1 MSRSRPPCPR
11 PRNCAG
17 SSRRWSRS
25 ASAAICTRAVRPPPS
40 SSRTSTLPSS
50 STCWAPATRTVRAVM
65 SACLRPGSAMVTWRR
80 WRSSNSSTV
89 TSMPRVPLT
98 APVLPPKRLQKNKPR
113 QIWPGPDPRP
123 HRRGFCVCG
132 TRVFGPRR
140 NAAGLHC
147 PGAPRISRAIRRHIR
162 RPLLIRILS
171 LVLILLAAPLTAEMR
186 VPMSQAEIQTGFVPV
201 VRQAAP
207 AVVNIYA
214 SRIVEGRRSPF
225 RNDPFFGRFFND
237 FGASRPR
244 VQNSLGSGVV
254 LGADGIVVSN
264 YHVVGEATDIRVVLN
279 DGREYAARVLLGDE
293 EADLAVVQVEAAPD
307 LPALRLRDSDSVQVG
322 ELVLAI
328 GNPFGVGQTVSSGI
342 VSGLAR
348 SGTASGNARGYFIQ
362 TDAPINPGN
371 SGGALVDVNGHL
383 IGINTAILSRSG
395 GSNGIGFAIP
405 SDLVA
410 QLAAQA
416 RAGNTAFARP
426 WAGLAGQVV
435 TPDMAEGLG
444 LDRPEGLVISQVH
457 PASAFDG
464 HLAPGY
470 VVVAV
475 DEVPVNSPAEMVYRL
490 SLAGIGAEATVTRL
504 RDGETG
510 QIEVTLIA
518 APEVP
523 PRDRRVMGRAAALPG
538 LALVTI
544 NPGVIEDYGL
554 ALGATGVLIEEP
566 GPYGAR
572 AGLRAGDVLREIGGQ
587 ETPDSAAATA
597 ALRAADRVLLLGI
610 VRDGRRLSLRLRL

>member
-1 MSRSRPPCPR
+1 M
-11 PRNCAG
+11 
-17 SSRRWSRS
+17 
-25 ASAAICTRAVRPPPS
+25 
-40 SSRTSTLPSS
+40 
-50 STCWAPATRTVRAVM
+50 
-65 SACLRPGSAMVTWRR
+65 
-80 WRSSNSSTV
+80 
-89 TSMPRVPLT
+89 
-98 APVLPPKRLQKNKPR
+98 
-113 QIWPGPDPRP
+113 
-123 HRRGFCVCG
+123 
-132 TRVFGPRR
+132 
-140 NAAGLHC
+140 
-147 PGAPRISRAIRRHIR
+147 
-162 RPLLIRILS
+162 IRILS
-171 LVLILLAAPLTAEMR
+171 LVLILLAAPLAAEMR

-201 VRQAAP
+201 VKQAAP

-225 RNDPFFGRFFND
+225 RDDPFFGRFFND

-293 EADLAVVQVEAAPD
+293 EADLAVLQVEDAPD

-348 SGTASGNARGYFIQ
+348 SGTAMGSARGYFIQ

-410 QLAAQA
+410 QFVAQA
-416 RAGNTAFARP
+416 RAGNSEFARP

-444 LDRPEGLVISQVH
+444 LDGPEGLVISDVH
-457 PASAFDG
+457 PASAFAG
-464 HLAPGY
+464 KLAPGD

-475 DEVPVNSPAEMVYRL
+475 DDAPVNSPAEMVYRL
-490 SLAGIGAEATVTRL
+490 SLAGIGAEARLTRV
-504 RDGETG
+504 REGQAG
-510 QIEVTLIA
+510 QIAVTLIA
-518 APEVP
+518 APETP
-523 PRDRRVMGRAAALPG
+523 PRDPRVTGQRAALPG
-538 LALVTI
+538 LGLVTV
-544 NPGVIEDYGL
+544 NPAVIEEFGL
-554 ALGATGVLIEEP
+554 PLGAAGVLIAEP

-572 AGLRAGDVLREIGGQ
+572 AGLRPGDILREVNGR
-587 ETPDSAAATA
+587 ETPDTATAAA
-597 ALRAADRVLLLGI
+597 ALRAAGRVLVLGV
-610 VRDGRRLSLRLRL
+610 VRDGRRLTLRIRV